1 MHIQYDYSN
10 FDPEAGG
17 APNFP
22 PEGNYDLRL
31 INITPGETRNRE
43 AKITLDFLTLDG
55 TNTAFPMN
63 YNTGHSNP
71 EARRIA
77 FEDLGRIYYGIT
89 GQKPPASGYDISTL
103 LQGEFNADLV
113 IKNDGQ
119 YTNANLRNI
128 KPKEATGAAP
138 QVAQQAP
145 QQAAQV
151 AQPVAGQPAVNKPA
165 WAQN

>member
-31 INITPGETRNRE
+31 INITPGETRNGK

-103 LQGEFNADLV
+103 LQGEFNADLI
-113 IKNDGQ
+113 IKSDGQ

-128 KPKEATGAAP
+128 KPKGQAQQSSAP
-138 QVAQQAP
+138 QVAYG
-145 QQAAQV
+145 QAAQPQ
-151 AQPVAGQPAVNKPA
+151 AAPAGQPAVNKPA